1 MDIESSQVIL
11 NQGIAFLVISGGIFI
26 LVIMG
31 FLAKLIYD
39 LSKLAQNANDSTVLI
54 NTELKP
60 MLKELNKTIKTFNEI
75 IQSTGEGVGNVK
87 LGIENIFT
95 KTKTLSGN
103 LLGGFINGFL
113 AIYTLFSK
121 KKK

>member
-1 MDIESSQVIL
+1 MDIESSQVLL
-11 NQGIAFLVISGGIFI
+11 NQGLAFLVIAGGISLI
-26 LVIMG
+26 VIMG

-39 LSKLAQNANDSTVLI
+39 LSKLAQNANESTVLI

-60 MLKELNKTIKTFNEI
+60 MMKELNKTIKTFNEI

-87 LGIENIFT
+87 LGIENIFS
-95 KTKTLSGN
+95 KTKAISGN
-103 LLGGFINGFL
+103 ILGGFINGFL
-113 AIYTLFSK
+113 AVYTLFSK